1 MVEGCTEAFRN
12 GIIPYDLWESL
23 TRPSFLFVRDRKNLI
38 VFNNLPIDMLREIR
52 RRISTVNAVV
62 AEQL

>member
-12 GIIPYDLWESL
+12 GVISYGLWESL
-23 TRPSFLFVRDRKNLI
+23 TRPSFLFVRERKNLI
-38 VFNNLPIDMLREIR
+38 LFNNMPIDMLREIR